1 MIMIT
6 PRQDQRVIGAQTDQ
20 VLITDHGK
28 LLYLNRSAAQTLTAP
43 VVRRLDG
50 ASPGFTVDVYNAGPE
65 NLTIVPRAGQTVQG
79 GTDLT
84 VASQRGVRLTLAPGG
99 ADWIVIGA

>member
-1 MIMIT
+1 MFNQEQREIT
-6 PRQDQRVIGAQTDQ
+6 ASTGQVLVSDNGNLLYMKGSGAQ
-20 VLITDHGK
+20 VLTC
-28 LLYLNRSAAQTLTAP
+28 P

-79 GTDLT
+79 GADLT
-84 VASQRGVRLTLAPGG
+84 VASRKGVRLTLAPGG
-99 ADWIVIGA
+99 EDWIVFGA

>member
-1 MIMIT
+1 MFNQEQREIT
-6 PRQDQRVIGAQTDQ
+6 ASTGQVLVSDNGNLLYMKGTGAQ
-20 VLITDHGK
+20 VLTC
-28 LLYLNRSAAQTLTAP
+28 P

-79 GTDLT
+79 GADLT
-84 VASQRGVRLTLAPGG
+84 VASRKGVRLTPAPGG

>member
-1 MIMIT
+1 MFNQEQREIT
-6 PRQDQRVIGAQTDQ
+6 ASTGQVLVSDNGNLLYMKGSGAQ
-20 VLITDHGK
+20 VLTC
-28 LLYLNRSAAQTLTAP
+28 P

-79 GTDLT
+79 G
-84 VASQRGVRLTLAPGG
+84 RGSDRGLAEGRAPDPGPRRRG
-99 ADWIVIGA
+99 LDRDRVLI

>member
-1 MIMIT
+1 MFN
-6 PRQDQRVIGAQTDQ
+6 QDQREITASSGQVLVSDNGNLPYMKGTGAQ
-20 VLITDHGK
+20 VLTC
-28 LLYLNRSAAQTLTAP
+28 P

-65 NLTIVPRAGQTVQG
+65 TLTIVPRAGQTVQG

-99 ADWIVIGA
+99 EDWIVFGA